1 MRYIAT
7 IKDVYGEENYRQHIR
22 EGLIFVAEYDMD
34 HEVNRTINNG
44 VYAKLIK
51 ITRVTKN
58 YVAYVLCDYPE
69 LGERTFGWN
78 SIMAENL
85 IEMKFKAYR

>member
-85 IEMKFKAYR
+85 IEMKFKAYK